1 MFAVMPGCSCCAFK
15 PGAISWFGS
24 GELGSSGSGSGVTV
38 GSACW
43 MVCVTVCAGSGVTS
57 TCGCATALLVNS
69 SAVMTAKKVS
79 RFLMVSLMVCCPV
92 LGCSAGAQL
101 SVR

>member
-1 MFAVMPGCSCCAFK
+1 MPCCGCGVVVS
-15 PGAISWFGS
+15 
-24 GELGSSGSGSGVTV
+24 SGSGVTV

-69 SAVMTAKKVS
+69 SAVMTAKTVS
-79 RFLMVSLMVCCPV
+79 RFLMVSLMVCCLV
-92 LGCSAGAQL
+92 LGCSAGVQL
-101 SVR
+101 LVR

>member
-1 MFAVMPGCSCCAFK
+1 
-15 PGAISWFGS
+15 
-24 GELGSSGSGSGVTV
+24 
-38 GSACW
+38 
-43 MVCVTVCAGSGVTS
+43 
-57 TCGCATALLVNS
+57 LLVNS